1 MQADRAMVLDI
12 HHQWVNND
20 GEAPWELWPDILRT
34 WETLA
39 QADSTG
45 RLPRPRFTYPVPRAL
60 PISAMRGGCRAIAGV
75 LRNIAGA
82 TSKVDVMIE
91 AKMKDG
97 ALFDLMKDL
106 GDYTEEGVTILDGAS
121 IEVNP

>member
-1 MQADRAMVLDI
+1 MVLDI

-34 WETLA
+34 WETPLA
-39 QADSTG
+39 QAESEPAQP
-45 RLPRPRFTYPVPRAL
+45 LPPRFMSPAPRAR
-60 PISAMRGGCRAIAGV
+60 PISAAMRTGWMSCRCWL

-82 TSKVDVMIE
+82 TPKVDVMIE

-106 GDYTEEGVTILDGAS
+106 GNYTEEGITILDGAS

>member
-1 MQADRAMVLDI
+1 
-12 HHQWVNND
+12 
-20 GEAPWELWPDILRT
+20 
-34 WETLA
+34 
-39 QADSTG
+39 
-45 RLPRPRFTYPVPRAL
+45 
-60 PISAMRGGCRAIAGV
+60 
-75 LRNIAGA
+75 
-82 TSKVDVMIE
+82 MIE